1 MIESESYPCPR
12 CLDVKLTKKFALR
25 KKLRHWSCKKCK
37 GVMLNVDDINKLPFI
52 GSRIIKKH
60 KLEKFL
66 GSGDIGQ
73 LKCASCHTKMSEI
86 HIVCK
91 KNDTHTSPLELA
103 GKVVVG
109 GAAIVGMI
117 VLGLTLG
124 GPPPTP
130 GLGPLGQSR
139 KSKEQQEREAIK
151 KKLYKGEVEI
161 VTIDGCSTCESF
173 WFDGGE
179 LERLKLAKIVSKYSG
194 MSNDEYKKFDEN
206 IENDR
211 DELLGTTSKKDKI
224 EWEKEPDKIEWE
236 KEPVNA
242 KGKRVGKGTPSE
254 GIMIY
259 NEETK
264 KWDFVPNSKD

>member
-1 MIESESYPCPR
+1 MIESESFSCPR

-37 GVMLNVDDINKLPFI
+37 GVMLSVDDINKLPFI

-60 KLEKFL
+60 NLEKFL

-73 LKCASCHTKMSEI
+73 LKCASCHTKMNEI

-109 GAAIVGMI
+109 GATIVGLITIIFMSI
-117 VLGLTLG
+117 AI
-124 GPPPTP
+124 GPLP
-130 GLGPLGQSR
+130 GLGPSS
-139 KSKEQQEREAIK
+139 KSKEQQEKEAIK
-151 KKLYKGEVEI
+151 KKIYEGEVEI
-161 VTIDGCSTCESF
+161 VTIDGCSTCASF

-179 LERLKLAKIVSKYSG
+179 LKRLKLAKIVSKYSG

-211 DELLGTTSKKDKI
+211 DELIGTTSKKDKI
-224 EWEKEPDKIEWE
+224 EWKKNLQMQKE
-236 KEPVNA
+236 
-242 KGKRVGKGTPSE
+242 R
-254 GIMIY
+254 
-259 NEETK
+259 
-264 KWDFVPNSKD
+264 

>member
-37 GVMLNVDDINKLPFI
+37 GVMLNIDDINKLPFI

-60 KLEKFL
+60 NLEKFL

-103 GKVVVG
+103 AKTVVG
-109 GAAIVGMI
+109 GAAMVVMI
-117 VLGLTLG
+117 ILGISLG
-124 GPPPTP
+124 GPPPVP

-151 KKLYKGEVEI
+151 KKIYEGEVEI
-161 VTIDGCSTCESF
+161 VTIDGCSTCASF

-179 LERLKLAKIVSKYSG
+179 LERLKLAKIVTKYSG
-194 MSNDEYKKFDEN
+194 MNNEAYKKFDEN

-224 EWEKEPDKIEWE
+224 EWEKK
-236 KEPVNA
+236 KERN
-242 KGKRVGKGTPSE
+242 
-254 GIMIY
+254 
-259 NEETK
+259 
-264 KWDFVPNSKD
+264 

>member
-1 MIESESYPCPR
+1 
-12 CLDVKLTKKFALR
+12 
-25 KKLRHWSCKKCK
+25 
-37 GVMLNVDDINKLPFI
+37 MLNVDDINKLPFI

-60 KLEKFL
+60 NLEKFL

-73 LKCASCHTKMSEI
+73 LKCASCYTKMSEI

-124 GPPPTP
+124 GPPPAP

-194 MSNDEYKKFDEN
+194 MSNDEYKKFVDSSSAIYEN
-206 IENDR
+206 IENGR

-224 EWEKEPDKIEWE
+224 EWEKNQQTQKE
-236 KEPVNA
+236 K
-242 KGKRVGKGTPSE
+242 
-254 GIMIY
+254 
-259 NEETK
+259 
-264 KWDFVPNSKD
+264 

>member
-1 MIESESYPCPR
+1 
-12 CLDVKLTKKFALR
+12 
-25 KKLRHWSCKKCK
+25 
-37 GVMLNVDDINKLPFI
+37 MLNVDDINKLPFI

-60 KLEKFL
+60 NLEKFL

-73 LKCASCHTKMSEI
+73 LKCASCYTKMSEI

-91 KNDTHTSPLELA
+91 KNDIHSSPLELA

-124 GPPPTP
+124 GPPPAP

-194 MSNDEYKKFDEN
+194 MSNDEYKKFVDSSSAIYEN
-206 IENDR
+206 IENGR

-224 EWEKEPDKIEWE
+224 EWEKNQQTQKE
-236 KEPVNA
+236 K
-242 KGKRVGKGTPSE
+242 
-254 GIMIY
+254 
-259 NEETK
+259 
-264 KWDFVPNSKD
+264 

>member
-1 MIESESYPCPR
+1 
-12 CLDVKLTKKFALR
+12 
-25 KKLRHWSCKKCK
+25 
-37 GVMLNVDDINKLPFI
+37 MLNVDDINKLPFI

-109 GAAIVGMI
+109 GVTIVGLIPVIFMMI
-117 VLGLTLG
+117 AI
-124 GPPPTP
+124 GPLP
-130 GLGPLGQSR
+130 GLGPSI
-139 KSKEQQEREAIK
+139 KSKEQQEEEAIK
-151 KKLYKGEVEI
+151 KKIYEGEVEI
-161 VTIDGCSTCESF
+161 VTIDGCSTCASF

-194 MSNDEYKKFDEN
+194 MSNDAYKKFDEN

-211 DELLGTTSKKDKI
+211 DELIGTISKKDKI
-224 EWEKEPDKIEWE
+224 EWEKK
-236 KEPVNA
+236 KE
-242 KGKRVGKGTPSE
+242 
-254 GIMIY
+254 
-259 NEETK
+259 
-264 KWDFVPNSKD
+264 